1 MEDECDVVVFG
12 VIDPKY
18 EFSAPQYYD
27 FEYEETQADVEA
39 AERWFFTAITYEASP
54 HVSKT
59 KSMAE
64 LFTAAAD
71 NNLNGKNHDEAIKIL
86 AHVSP
91 KPAIKPCEE
100 EYADA
105 APANFFPPVFVPT
118 ETLSQADPC
127 TPAGQRM
134 LCKGLVMHNPTPVAA
149 PLVSPLPAK
158 RLYSEAWGASN
169 TQVSKAVSRSARV
182 SPSRH
187 LLRNGTTAK
196 KNKPAAQNRY
206 VQSLQDTQPRKKQKL
221 DGGRLRQIP
230 VVKEQKPK
238 TPALTKT
245 LEFHFCTETRS
256 RVHATDHVTPL
267 PTVKTLQRSESVQV
281 GRAVGSPFM
290 SMAEKVRRFQL
301 KTPER
306 FHMVPSR
313 TQMEVHTEKPKM
325 RLTRPKTPELE
336 TMQRA
341 RPPRVKSANEIEEEM
356 LAKMPKFK
364 ARPLP
369 KKILEAPSLPMLTKS
384 TPQIPEFKEFHL
396 RTMERAQLHPSNGS
410 AVSTSSTSLQQSDLL
425 LELQERRRSAPG
437 RTSGLMEVC
446 PPRLHTASRARP
458 TMVKSRDE
466 MEAEEL
472 AKVPKFKARPLNKR
486 IFKSRG
492 DLGIFR
498 NQKREVTLP
507 HEFHFKT
514 DERAHIR
521 CPAPPIEQF
530 GKLTIKQGVRPRS
543 RKPVPFHLQT
553 DVLGLAKKMK
563 MIQEQVEREQREAK
577 ARIPKA
583 QLLPYTTDYPII
595 PPKPEPKECTK
606 PEPFHLESIV
616 RHEEEQRRMAEER
629 AKLEEMEASLKEFHA
644 QPNLSSI
651 TPVFVPT
658 RSRKPLTEIYEFK
671 FNVDTRAIERAMFD
685 QKVTEKHNQYKLY
698 REEYEAARKAEEEK
712 FIRAMRREM
721 VPIARPMPQFPPP
734 FVPQRSSK
742 ELTRPVSP
750 HFSQKQARD
759 EFSRDDF
766 GQSITGSIQKRINMR

>member
-1 MEDECDVVVFG
+1 MEDESDVVVFG
-12 VIDPKY
+12 VIDPNY

-39 AERWFFTAITYEASP
+39 AERWFCTAITYEASP

-71 NNLNGKNHDEAIKIL
+71 NNLNGNNHDEAIKIL

-91 KPAIKPCEE
+91 KPAIKPSEE

-105 APANFFPPVFVPT
+105 PPANFGPPVFVPT

-127 TPAGQRM
+127 TPAGRRM

-169 TQVSKAVSRSARV
+169 TQVSKAVSRSARF

-187 LLRNGTTAK
+187 MLQNATTAK
-196 KNKPAAQNRY
+196 KPAAQNGY

-221 DGGRLRQIP
+221 DGGRLRHIP

-267 PTVKTLQRSESVQV
+267 AAMKTLQTSESVQV
-281 GRAVGSPFM
+281 GRAVASPFI

-384 TPQIPEFKEFHL
+384 TPQIPEFKVIL
-396 RTMERAQLHPSNGS
+396 AL
-410 AVSTSSTSLQQSDLL
+410 TSENFRGHFLSL
-425 LELQERRRSAPG
+425 
-437 RTSGLMEVC
+437 
-446 PPRLHTASRARP
+446 
-458 TMVKSRDE
+458 
-466 MEAEEL
+466 
-472 AKVPKFKARPLNKR
+472 
-486 IFKSRG
+486 
-492 DLGIFR
+492 
-498 NQKREVTLP
+498 
-507 HEFHFKT
+507 
-514 DERAHIR
+514 
-521 CPAPPIEQF
+521 
-530 GKLTIKQGVRPRS
+530 
-543 RKPVPFHLQT
+543 
-553 DVLGLAKKMK
+553 
-563 MIQEQVEREQREAK
+563 
-577 ARIPKA
+577 
-583 QLLPYTTDYPII
+583 
-595 PPKPEPKECTK
+595 
-606 PEPFHLESIV
+606 
-616 RHEEEQRRMAEER
+616 
-629 AKLEEMEASLKEFHA
+629 
-644 QPNLSSI
+644 
-651 TPVFVPT
+651 
-658 RSRKPLTEIYEFK
+658 
-671 FNVDTRAIERAMFD
+671 
-685 QKVTEKHNQYKLY
+685 
-698 REEYEAARKAEEEK
+698 
-712 FIRAMRREM
+712 
-721 VPIARPMPQFPPP
+721 
-734 FVPQRSSK
+734 
-742 ELTRPVSP
+742 
-750 HFSQKQARD
+750 
-759 EFSRDDF
+759 
-766 GQSITGSIQKRINMR
+766 

>member
-1 MEDECDVVVFG
+1 MVLDEYPIQRNPRFCSSEVDLKG
-12 VIDPKY
+12 V
-18 EFSAPQYYD
+18 A
-27 FEYEETQADVEA
+27 T
-39 AERWFFTAITYEASP
+39 

-59 KSMAE
+59 KSMAQ

-91 KPAIKPCEE
+91 KPAVKPCEE

-105 APANFFPPVFVPT
+105 APANFFPAVFVPT

-245 LEFHFCTETRS
+245 LEFRFCTETRS

-267 PTVKTLQRSESVQV
+267 PTVK
-281 GRAVGSPFM
+281 
-290 SMAEKVRRFQL
+290 
-301 KTPER
+301 
-306 FHMVPSR
+306 
-313 TQMEVHTEKPKM
+313 MEVHTEKPKM

-369 KKILEAPSLPMLTKS
+369 KKVQILNTSLFQFRCTWNYIVHAKIYLKFLWQILEGPSLPMLTKS

-425 LELQERRRSAPG
+425 LELQERRRSVPG

-472 AKVPKFKARPLNKR
+472 AK

-530 GKLTIKQGVRPRS
+530 GK
-543 RKPVPFHLQT
+543 
-553 DVLGLAKKMK
+553 
-563 MIQEQVEREQREAK
+563 
-577 ARIPKA
+577 
-583 QLLPYTTDYPII
+583 I
-595 PPKPEPKECTK
+595 PPKPGPKECTK
-606 PEPFHLESIV
+606 PEPLHLESIV
-616 RHEEEQRRMAEER
+616 RHEEEQRRMAE
-629 AKLEEMEASLKEFHA
+629 
-644 QPNLSSI
+644 
-651 TPVFVPT
+651 
-658 RSRKPLTEIYEFK
+658 
-671 FNVDTRAIERAMFD
+671 
-685 QKVTEKHNQYKLY
+685 VTEKHNQYKLY

-712 FIRAMRREM
+712 FIKAMRREM

-734 FVPQRSSK
+734 FVPQRYWTITV
-742 ELTRPVSP
+742 EVLNLTS
-750 HFSQKQARD
+750 
-759 EFSRDDF
+759 
-766 GQSITGSIQKRINMR
+766 

>member
-1 MEDECDVVVFG
+1 MEDECDVVVF
-12 VIDPKY
+12 
-18 EFSAPQYYD
+18 A
-27 FEYEETQADVEA
+27 
-39 AERWFFTAITYEASP
+39 

-59 KSMAE
+59 KSMAQ

-91 KPAIKPCEE
+91 KPAVKPCEE

-105 APANFFPPVFVPT
+105 APANFFPAVFVPT

-245 LEFHFCTETRS
+245 LEFRFCTETRS

-267 PTVKTLQRSESVQV
+267 PTVKVIIIVHPSLNMFELAPPFFLLLVIGTPYDSAASE
-281 GRAVGSPFM
+281 
-290 SMAEKVRRFQL
+290 E
-301 KTPER
+301 E
-306 FHMVPSR
+306 
-313 TQMEVHTEKPKM
+313 MEVHTEKPKM

-369 KKILEAPSLPMLTKS
+369 KKILEGPSLPMLTKS

-425 LELQERRRSAPG
+425 LELQERRRSVPG

-472 AKVPKFKARPLNKR
+472 AK

-530 GKLTIKQGVRPRS
+530 GK
-543 RKPVPFHLQT
+543 
-553 DVLGLAKKMK
+553 
-563 MIQEQVEREQREAK
+563 
-577 ARIPKA
+577 
-583 QLLPYTTDYPII
+583 I
-595 PPKPEPKECTK
+595 PPKPGPKECTK
-606 PEPFHLESIV
+606 PEPLHLESIV
-616 RHEEEQRRMAEER
+616 RHEEEQRRMAE
-629 AKLEEMEASLKEFHA
+629 
-644 QPNLSSI
+644 
-651 TPVFVPT
+651 
-658 RSRKPLTEIYEFK
+658 
-671 FNVDTRAIERAMFD
+671 
-685 QKVTEKHNQYKLY
+685 VTEKHNQYKLY

-712 FIRAMRREM
+712 FIKAMRREM

-734 FVPQRSSK
+734 FVPQRYWTITV
-742 ELTRPVSP
+742 EVLNLTS
-750 HFSQKQARD
+750 
-759 EFSRDDF
+759 
-766 GQSITGSIQKRINMR
+766 

>member
-1 MEDECDVVVFG
+1 MEDECDAVVFG
-12 VIDPKY
+12 VIDPNY

-39 AERWFFTAITYEASP
+39 AERWFFTAITYEASLL
-54 HVSKT
+54 HCKLYIAQEGLVCNSST
-59 KSMAE
+59 SLLQLCE
-64 LFTAAAD
+64 L
-71 NNLNGKNHDEAIKIL
+71 L
-86 AHVSP
+86 
-91 KPAIKPCEE
+91 
-100 EYADA
+100 
-105 APANFFPPVFVPT
+105 FPSSCYYRSWHMSHQ
-118 ETLSQADPC
+118 SQ
-127 TPAGQRM
+127 QSSLLKRRM
-134 LCKGLVMHNPTPVAA
+134 LMLHLPISA
-149 PLVSPLPAK
+149 PLYLVTIYLSCLKELLRPMIQK
-158 RLYSEAWGASN
+158 
-169 TQVSKAVSRSARV
+169 
-182 SPSRH
+182 H
-187 LLRNGTTAK
+187 LLRNATTAK
-196 KNKPAAQNRY
+196 KNKTAAQNGY
-206 VQSLQDTQPRKKQKL
+206 VQSLQDMQPRKKQKL
-221 DGGRLRQIP
+221 DGGRLRHIP

-256 RVHATDHVTPL
+256 R
-267 PTVKTLQRSESVQV
+267 TLQRSESVQV
-281 GRAVGSPFM
+281 GRAVASPFM
-290 SMAEKVRRFQL
+290 SVAEKVRRFQL

-313 TQMEVHTEKPKM
+313 TQMEMHTEKPKM

-410 AVSTSSTSLQQSDLL
+410 AL

-530 GKLTIKQGVRPRS
+530 SKLTIKQGVRPRS

-629 AKLEEMEASLKEFHA
+629 AKLEQMEASLKEFHA

-651 TPVFVPT
+651 TPVFIPT

-712 FIRAMRREM
+712 FIKAMRREM

-766 GQSITGSIQKRINMR
+766 GQSITGSIQRRINMR